1 MQKVKSFEISRH
13 LVWQAYLKVKEN
25 KGSGGVDG
33 IELVDYEKDLKNNL
47 YKLWN
52 KMSSGSYFPKAV
64 RLVEIPKDNG
74 GKRTLGIAT
83 IEDRVA
89 QQAAV
94 LMLEP
99 LLELHFHTD
108 SYGYRP
114 GKSAHQ
120 ALAVTRQR
128 CWQYDW
134 VVDLDIAKYF
144 DSIDH
149 ELLMTAVK
157 RHTNCSWVLLYIHRW
172 LIVPYQLKDGTIV
185 QRDKGIAQGSN
196 IGPLL
201 SNLFLHY
208 VFDEW
213 MRRKHAN
220 ILFER
225 YVDDAICHCVSEE
238 QAKEL
243 KQQIKERFAACKLAL
258 NEEKTKIV
266 YCKDDDRRGNYE
278 QEQFTFLGYTFRP
291 RRSKNKFG
299 KHFVNFTPAISN
311 KAKVRITRTMKSWQL
326 QNRSDKTVEDL
337 ANMFNKMI
345 QGWINYYG
353 KFYKSAMYPLF
364 QHLNRKLVTWARRK
378 FKRFK
383 NHGHRATQWLGRIA
397 KQKPKLFAH
406 WKLGIKPPIEIARRN
421 EYKPIGTEQ

>member
-13 LVWQAYLKVKEN
+13 LVWQAYLRVKEN
-25 KGSGGVDG
+25 NGSGGVDG
-33 IELVDYEKDLKNNL
+33 IELEEYEKDVKNNL

-52 KMSSGSYFPKAV
+52 RMSSGSYFPRAV

-74 GKRTLGIAT
+74 GRRPLGIAT
-83 IEDRVA
+83 IDDRVA
-89 QQAAV
+89 QQVVV

-99 LLELHFHTD
+99 ILEPHFHPD

-114 GKSAHQ
+114 GRSAHQ

-128 CWQYDW
+128 CWRYDW
-134 VVDLDIAKYF
+134 VVDLDISKYF
-144 DSIDH
+144 DTIDH
-149 ELLMTAVK
+149 ELLMTAVR
-157 RHTNCSWVLLYIHRW
+157 RHTDCSWILLYINRW
-172 LIVPYQLKDGTIV
+172 LKVSYQLADGTIV
-185 QRDKGIAQGSN
+185 HRDKGIAQGSN
-196 IGPLL
+196 IGPLM

-213 MRRKHAN
+213 MRRKHTN
-220 ILFER
+220 IPFER

-243 KQQIKERFAACKLAL
+243 KHQIKQRFAECKLAL
-258 NEEKTKIV
+258 NDEKTKIV

-299 KHFVNFTPAISN
+299 KHFINFTPAISN
-311 KAKVRITRTMKSWQL
+311 KAKVRITRSMRSWQL

-337 ANMFNKMI
+337 AKMFNKII
-345 QGWINYYG
+345 QGWINFYG

-364 QHLNRKLVTWARRK
+364 QHLNRKLVFWARRK

-383 NHGHRATQWLGRIA
+383 NHGHRALQWLGRIA
-397 KQKPKLFAH
+397 KQKPNLFAH
-406 WKLGIKPPIEIARRN
+406 WRLGIKPPIVLG
-421 EYKPIGTEQ
+421 K

>member
-1 MQKVKSFEISRH
+1 MQKVKSFEISKH
-13 LVWQAYLKVKEN
+13 LVWQAYLRVKEN
-25 KGSGGVDG
+25 NGSGGVDG
-33 IELVDYEKDLKNNL
+33 IELDEYEKDLKSNL

-52 KMSSGSYFPKAV
+52 RMSSGSYFPRAV

-74 GKRTLGIAT
+74 GTRPLGIAT

-89 QQAAV
+89 QQV
-94 LMLEP
+94 VVMILEP
-99 LLELHFHTD
+99 LMEPHFHTD

-114 GKSAHQ
+114 GRSAHQ

-128 CWQYDW
+128 CWRYDW
-134 VVDLDIAKYF
+134 VVDLDISKYF
-144 DSIDH
+144 DTIDH
-149 ELLMTAVK
+149 KLLMTAVK
-157 RHTNCSWVLLYIHRW
+157 RHTDCTWILLYISRW
-172 LIVPYQLKDGTIV
+172 LVVPYQLKDGTIV

-213 MRRKHAN
+213 MRRKHAD
-220 ILFER
+220 IPFER
-225 YVDDAICHCVSEE
+225 YVDDAICHCVSEK
-238 QAKEL
+238 QAKDL
-243 KQQIKERFAACKLAL
+243 KQQIKQRFAECQLAL

-266 YCKDDDRRGNYE
+266 YCKDADRKGSYE
-278 QEQFTFLGYTFRP
+278 QEQFTFLGFTFRP

-299 KHFVNFTPAISN
+299 KYFVNFTPAISN
-311 KAKVRITRTMKSWQL
+311 KAKVRITRSMKGWQL
-326 QNRSDKTVEDL
+326 QSRADKTVEDL
-337 ANMFNKMI
+337 ANMFNKII

-364 QHLNRKLVTWARRK
+364 QHLNRKLVFWVRRK

-383 NHGHRATQWLGRIA
+383 NHSRRAQQWLGRIA
-397 KQKPKLFAH
+397 KQKPNLFAH
-406 WKLGIKPPIEIARRN
+406 WRLGIKPSVV
-421 EYKPIGTEQ
+421 